1 MNINNVGQVL
11 QCLLFKSN
19 FKEQF
24 SVMNRSLEFLKLAIA
39 SIKENKPLMEI
50 IAVLLT
56 VGNFLNQGTSKGNS
70 SNFQMDFLLK
80 LSVTKAVGKYS
91 KSSLLEFLVTNLA
104 ANSPN

>member
-19 FKEQF
+19 FEEQF

-80 LSVTKAVGKYS
+80 LLVTKAVGKYS

>member
-1 MNINNVGQVL
+1 
-11 QCLLFKSN
+11 
-19 FKEQF
+19 
-24 SVMNRSLEFLKLAIA
+24 
-39 SIKENKPLMEI
+39 MEI

>member
-19 FKEQF
+19 LEEQF

>member
-1 MNINNVGQVL
+1 MNIKNVGQVL

-19 FKEQF
+19 FEEQF

>member
-19 FKEQF
+19 FEEQF